1 VREEA
6 VLEVV
11 YKIQEEEEEEEEE
24 EEMGRWWSYCQEVV
38 AFL

>member
-1 VREEA
+1 MGALAETDQVSEEA

-24 EEMGRWWSYCQEVV
+24 EMGR
-38 AFL
+38 